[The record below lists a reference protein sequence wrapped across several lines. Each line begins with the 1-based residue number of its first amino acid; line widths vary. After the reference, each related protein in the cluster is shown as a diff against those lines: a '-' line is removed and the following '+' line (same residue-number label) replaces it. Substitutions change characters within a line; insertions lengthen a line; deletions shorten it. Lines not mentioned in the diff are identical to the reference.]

1 MDPDCSDDDSDEVC
15 DYVIK
20 TTAAALKIHEKYNKN
35 KPDKHNY
42 DIAIIT
48 LKRAP
53 RTSDIVSSILLP
65 DDECDESFTGKDFSI
80 SGFGEINNIKFG
92 VVYEWRQTRTMF
104 LDPLCHKNSFYR
116 SVTHR

>member
-35 KPDKHNY
+35 NRDKHNY

-48 LKRAP
+48 LKSVP
-53 RTSDIVSSILLP
+53 RTSDIVSSVLLP
-65 DDECDESFTGKDFSI
+65 DGGCDENLTGKDFSI
-80 SGFGEINNIKFG
+80 SGFGEINNIKNG
-92 VVYEWRQTRTMF
+92 AV
-104 LDPLCHKNSFYR
+104 HK
-116 SVTHR
+116 